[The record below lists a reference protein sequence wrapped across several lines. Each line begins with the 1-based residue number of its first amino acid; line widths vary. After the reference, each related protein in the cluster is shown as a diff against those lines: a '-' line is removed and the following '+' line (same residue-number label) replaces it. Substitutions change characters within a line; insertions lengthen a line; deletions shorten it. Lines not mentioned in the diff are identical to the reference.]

1 MTYTADTTKHN
12 FQRSKLLLLVV
23 MFLGRRIDLFWCEG
37 KTDTE
42 GLEAKSVTVRV
53 RWQKGFG
60 VGGIWVGRLWG
71 YLT

>member
-1 MTYTADTTKHN
+1 
-12 FQRSKLLLLVV
+12 LLLVV
-23 MFLGRRIDLFWCEG
+23 MFLGRRIDLFWFEG

>member
-1 MTYTADTTKHN
+1 
-12 FQRSKLLLLVV
+12 
-23 MFLGRRIDLFWCEG
+23 MFLEWRIDLFWCEG

-42 GLEAKSVTVRV
+42 GSEAKSVTVRV
-53 RWQKGFG
+53 GRQKGFG